1 MKNNIP
7 FGPVPSRRLGRSL
20 GINNIPPKICTYSC
34 IYCQV
39 GKTYELTKERKEFY
53 KIEEIREQVFKKVSE
68 LRKQKEKIDFLS
80 FVSDGEPTLDAN
92 LGKEIEL
99 LKETGIPV
107 AVITNGSLVNL
118 PDVKEDLLKADWVS
132 FKIDSVTEKIW
143 RKVNRPHPDLSL
155 KDILMGIVEFSY
167 TYKGNLNT
175 ETMLI
180 DSINT
185 DAKHI
190 KKTADFIA
198 TLKIN
203 KAYLSIPTRPTESK
217 LAKIPSED
225 IINAAYNLFS
235 EKKLNVELLTGFSP
249 IEFATIT
256 NVREEILDITSVH
269 PLREADVRNILD
281 KANKSWSI
289 VESLLKEGEIKMVK
303 FGKNKFFL
311 RNFKRSLSNG

>member
-1 MKNNIP
+1 MKSNIP
-7 FGPVPSRRLGRSL
+7 FGPIPSRRLGRSL

-34 IYCQV
+34 VYCQV
-39 GKTYELTKERKEFY
+39 GKTYKLTKDRREFY
-53 KIEEIREQVFKKVSE
+53 KVEEIKKQVFKKVSE
-68 LRKQKEKIDFLS
+68 LKKQKERIDYLS

-118 PDVKEDLLKADWVS
+118 PDVKKDLLKADWVS
-132 FKIDSVTEKIW
+132 LKIDAVDEKIW
-143 RKVNRPHPDLSL
+143 RRVNRPHPDLSL
-155 KDILMGIVEFSY
+155 TDILKGIVEFNNKYQGS
-167 TYKGNLNT
+167 LNT

-180 DSINT
+180 NGINT
-185 DAKHI
+185 DKKYI
-190 KKTADFIA
+190 KKIADFIA
-198 TLKIN
+198 KLKIN
-203 KAYLSIPTRPTESK
+203 KAYISIPTRPTESK
-217 LAKIPSED
+217 TAKIPSEET
-225 IINAAYNLFS
+225 INAAYNLFN
-235 EKKLNVELLTGFSP
+235 EKKLNVELLTGYPP
-249 IEFATIT
+249 IDFVATT

-281 KANKSWSI
+281 KANKSWST
-289 VESLLKEGEIKMVK
+289 VENLLEEGELKMVK

>member
-7 FGPVPSRRLGRSL
+7 FGPIPSRRLGRSL

-39 GKTYELTKERKEFY
+39 GVTYKLTRERKEFY
-53 KIEEIREQVFKKVSE
+53 KIEEIKEQVLKKISE
-68 LRKQKEKIDFLS
+68 LKKRKEKIDYLS
-80 FVSDGEPTLDAN
+80 FVSDGEPTLDVN

-99 LKETGIPV
+99 LKETGLPV
-107 AVITNGSLVNL
+107 AVITNSSLVNL

-132 FKIDSVTEKIW
+132 FKIDAVDEKIW

-155 KDILMGIVEFSY
+155 TDIMKGIVKFNNKYQGSF
-167 TYKGNLNT
+167 NT

-180 DSINT
+180 DGINT
-185 DAKHI
+185 DKKHI
-190 KKTADFIA
+190 KKIADFIA
-198 TLKIN
+198 TLKMD
-203 KAYLSIPTRPTESK
+203 KAYISIPTRPMASK
-217 LAKIPSED
+217 SLKIPDEKT
-225 IINAAYNLFS
+225 INIAYNLFS
-235 EKKLNVELLTGFSP
+235 EKKLSVELLTGYSS
-249 IEFATIT
+249 IDFAATT

-269 PLREADVRNILD
+269 PLREKDVRNILD
-281 KANKSWSI
+281 KANKSWDT
-289 VESLLKEGEIKMVK
+289 VENLLEEGEIKMIK